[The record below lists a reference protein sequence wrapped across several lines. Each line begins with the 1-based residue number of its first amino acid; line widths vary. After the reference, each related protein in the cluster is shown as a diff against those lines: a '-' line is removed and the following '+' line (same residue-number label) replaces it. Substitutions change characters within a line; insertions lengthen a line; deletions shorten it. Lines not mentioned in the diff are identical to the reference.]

1 MPPIPRVLPTLGSAL
16 TKKPERDVSDQ
27 RCARRMWVVRR
38 YVTPAEAEEAFYA
51 NLNTLDMVA

>member
-1 MPPIPRVLPTLGSAL
+1 M
-16 TKKPERDVSDQ
+16 KPGRDVSDQ